1 MEGNKITLLYLAI
14 IIGFYSAWSIGAND
28 VANSMATIV
37 GSRALTLR
45 RAIIIAGIFEFLGA
59 FLVGSHV
66 TDTVR
71 KGIIDPLF
79 FASQPELL
87 AYGMFSALLAAA
99 LFQHT
104 ATFFGLP
111 VSTTHAIVGSLFGFG
126 LIGAGVGSVNW
137 GRIGIISSGWIISP
151 LLGALVAFTLFHIIR
166 KLILSKEQPYNAA
179 VKVAPYLV
187 FVLFTVI
194 VLSIIY
200 KGLKNLHLDF
210 PFSQALA
217 ISLIIGLLGAYI
229 TWIVVKIDRTIPDH
243 KEQYVKTEKLFG
255 YLQIY
260 TACYIAFAHGANDVA
275 NAMGPVAAIF
285 SIFQTNTIIMK
296 VNVPIW
302 ILLLGGIGIVAGLS
316 TYGYKV
322 IETIGRKITEITPT
336 RGFAAEFST
345 ATTVLIFSKL
355 GLPISTTHTMVGSV
369 IGIGFARGISTLNL
383 QVIRNIITSW
393 FITIP
398 TAAILT
404 VIIYKIILAIISL

>member
-1 MEGNKITLLYLAI
+1 MAI

-28 VANSMATIV
+28 VANSMATV
-37 GSRALTLR
+37 VSSRALTLR

-99 LFQHT
+99 IFQHT

-137 GRIGIISSGWIISP
+137 SKIGIISSGWVISP
-151 LLGALVAFTLFHIIR
+151 LLGAIVAFILFNIIR
-166 KLILSKEQPYNAA
+166 KLIFSRDQTYQSA
-179 VKVAPYLV
+179 VKVAPFLV
-187 FVLFTVI
+187 LVQFTTI
-194 VLSIIY
+194 SLSIIY

-210 PFSQALA
+210 PFSQALS
-217 ISLIIGLLGAYI
+217 ISLLFGGLGAYI
-229 TWIVVKIDRTIPDH
+229 TWMVIKGDRALKNQ
-243 KEQYVKTEKLFG
+243 KEQYEKVQKIFAH
-255 YLQIY
+255 LQIY
-260 TACYIAFAHGANDVA
+260 TASYIAFAHGANDVA
-275 NAMGPVAAIF
+275 NAIGPVAAIF
-285 SIFQTNTIIMK
+285 SIFKTNTIIMK
-296 VNVPIW
+296 VNIPIW

-336 RGFAAEFST
+336 RGFTAEFST

-355 GLPISTTHTMVGSV
+355 GIPVSTTHTMVGSV
-369 IGIGFARGISTLNL
+369 IGVGFARGIATLNL
-383 QVIRNIITSW
+383 RVILNIITSW

-404 VIIYKIILAIISL
+404 VIIYKVILFITTL